1 MINWAALG
9 SEFVVSLVAAG
20 GAVAIFALG
29 LRLLSVGA
37 PPEARQSAATERV
50 ADGEVAVSYQRPP
63 WASLAAYLCF
73 AIDIAVVLFG
83 IYLLIPR
90 LSGS

>member
-1 MINWAALG
+1 MIDWAALG
-9 SEFVVSLVAAG
+9 IEFVVSLVAAG

-29 LRLLSVGA
+29 LRLLAVGA
-37 PPEARQSAATERV
+37 PAEARQSAASEHV

-63 WASLAAYLCF
+63 WASLGAYLCF

-83 IYLLIPR
+83 LYLLIPQFH
-90 LSGS
+90 